1 MIEAKTSEELLK
13 ILYQNTD
20 ALFESKID
28 NLGFSMEELKL
39 LNHEELQKKLDKI
52 SELVGDKD
60 KLDKIGK
67 QSFRRGKDYTLPV
80 DIDPDTVGYGFNA
93 FSNLINRK
101 KAILDL
107 IKTISRN
114 EKINSLED
122 LINNVSD
129 TTLRKKIDKELKEL
143 EKQTDA
149 IEEQERELSKEE
161 KDFENSKKQ
170 LEISKTKLELLEKK
184 SQIWLTILAKESV
197 ASIIGATLL
206 IIISICLLI
215 AMFFGIET
223 TKIIESAFLLIL
235 GYFFGHAVSK
245 K

>member
-1 MIEAKTSEELLK
+1 MIKAKTDEELQEL
-13 ILYQNTD
+13 LHRETD
-20 ALFESKID
+20 PLFESKIN

-39 LNHEELQKKLDKI
+39 LNQDELQKKLEKI
-52 SELVGDKD
+52 SELLSDPGKLSMIGERTFDRDKD
-60 KLDKIGK
+60 Y
-67 QSFRRGKDYTLPV
+67 SLPP
-80 DIDPDTVGYGFNA
+80 DIDPNTIGFGFNA

-170 LEISKTKLELLEKK
+170 LEISKTRLELLEKK